1 MAPQGVAIIGGGIFV
16 KEEHLPAVLACPELS
31 LKAIWSRS
39 IKSAQETAKLIP
51 GDASASV
58 DLYSSDSGDDEA
70 FEDVLKRSDIT
81 GLIMALPITH
91 QPAYIEKALAAGKHV
106 LAEKPIAKDVETAKQ
121 LIAKAQKISA
131 ETKATLSIAEN
142 FQFIEGY
149 TYGAEQVKQLGKV
162 TNFVVR
168 ISWNMQTDNK
178 YLNTAWRAK
187 PEYQGGMLLDAGV
200 HYTSALRKLLGPE
213 NAVDSVVAQTALIK
227 SYLPPVDSINAV
239 LKTKSN
245 VVGSFIFSVGT
256 TLGAFDFL
264 IGCEHGSVQA
274 EGGKV
279 VTTRGTGADATREEK
294 TFEKTNG
301 VKEEVRAWAEGMA
314 SGTPNPQQAPE
325 MALADLELLEMMLT
339 SGDKDGERQK
349 LELQHYV

>member
-16 KEEHLPAVLACPELS
+16 KEEHLPAVLACPQLS

-39 IKSAQETAKLIP
+39 IKSAQETAKLTP

-58 DLYSSDSGDDEA
+58 DLYSSDSGEGKS

-81 GLIMALPITH
+81 GLIMALPITE

-121 LIAKAQKISA
+121 LIAKSP
-131 ETKATLSIAEN
+131 
-142 FQFIEGY
+142 EGL
-149 TYGAEQVKQLGKV
+149 GRDQGDPLDSREFPLGKV
-162 TNFVVR
+162 TGFVVR
-168 ISWNMQTDNK
+168 ISWSMQTDNK

-187 PEYQGGMLLDAGV
+187 PDYQGGMLLDAGV
-200 HYTSALRKLLGPE
+200 HFTSALRKLLGPE
-213 NAVDSVVAQTALIK
+213 NAVDSVIAETSLVK

-245 VVGSFIFSVGT
+245 VIGSFIFSVGT
-256 TLGAFDFL
+256 TLSAL
-264 IGCEHGSVQA
+264 R
-274 EGGKV
+274 GGKV
-279 VTTRGTGADATREEK
+279 ITTRGAGPSATREEK
-294 TFEKTNG
+294 TFEKSNG
-301 VKEEVRAWAEGMA
+301 VKEEVSAWAESMA

-325 MALADLELLEMMLT
+325 MALADLELLQGMLT
-339 SGDKDGERQK
+339 SGDKDGVRQK
-349 LELQHYV
+349 LELQHHV

>member
-1 MAPQGVAIIGGGIFV
+1 MAPLGVAIIGGGIFV
-16 KEEHLPAVLACPELS
+16 KEEHLPAVLACPQLS

-39 IKSAQETAKLIP
+39 LKSAQDTANLIP
-51 GDASASV
+51 GDASTSV
-58 DLYSSDSGDDEA
+58 DLYSSDSGDGKS
-70 FEDVLKRSDIT
+70 FEDVLKRADIT
-81 GLIMALPITH
+81 GLIMALPITE

-121 LIAKAQKISA
+121 LIAKSQKLSP

-142 FQFIEGY
+142 FRFIQGY

-162 TNFVVR
+162 TGFVVR
-168 ISWNMQTDNK
+168 VSWSMQTDNK

-187 PEYQGGMLLDAGV
+187 PE
-200 HYTSALRKLLGPE
+200 KLLGPE
-213 NAVDSVVAQTALIK
+213 NAVDSVIAQTSLIQ

-264 IGCEHGSVQA
+264 IACE
-274 EGGKV
+274 K
-279 VTTRGTGADATREEK
+279 EK
-294 TFEKTNG
+294 AFEKSNG
-301 VKEEVRAWAEGMA
+301 VKEEVSAWAESMA

-325 MALADLELLEMMLT
+325 MALADLELLEGMLT
-339 SGDKDGERQK
+339 SGDKEGERQK
-349 LELQHYV
+349 LDLQHYV

>member
-1 MAPQGVAIIGGGIFV
+1 MAPLGVAIIGGGIFV
-16 KEEHLPAVLACPELS
+16 KEEHLPAVLACPQLS

-39 IKSAQETAKLIP
+39 LKSAQDTANLIP
-51 GDASASV
+51 GDASTSV
-58 DLYSSDSGDDEA
+58 DLYSSDSGDGKS
-70 FEDVLKRSDIT
+70 FEDVLKRADIT
-81 GLIMALPITH
+81 GLIMALPITE

-121 LIAKAQKISA
+121 LIATSQKLSA

-142 FQFIEGY
+142 FRFIQGY

-162 TNFVVR
+162 TGFVVR
-168 ISWNMQTDNK
+168 VSWSMQTDNK

-187 PEYQGGMLLDAGV
+187 PE
-200 HYTSALRKLLGPE
+200 KLLGPE
-213 NAVDSVVAQTALIK
+213 NAVDNVIAQTSLIQ

-256 TLGAFDFL
+256 TLGAFDYL
-264 IGCEHGSVQA
+264 IACENGSVQA

-279 VTTRGTGADATREEK
+279 VTTRGAGPTATREEK
-294 TFEKTNG
+294 AFEKSNG
-301 VKEEVRAWAEGMA
+301 VKEEVIAWAESMA

-325 MALADLELLEMMLT
+325 MALADLELLEGMLT
-339 SGDKDGERQK
+339 SGDKEGERQK
-349 LELQHYV
+349 LKLQHYV

>member
-1 MAPQGVAIIGGGIFV
+1 MLTCPQ
-16 KEEHLPAVLACPELS
+16 LS

-39 IKSAQETAKLIP
+39 INSAQETAKLIP
-51 GDASASV
+51 GDAAASV
-58 DLYSSDSGDDEA
+58 DLYSSDSGEGKA
-70 FEDVLKRSDIT
+70 FEDVLKRTDIT
-81 GLIMALPITH
+81 GLIMALPITQ

-142 FQFIEGY
+142 FRFIQGY

-200 HYTSALRKLLGPE
+200 HFTSALRKLLGPE
-213 NAVDSVVAQTALIK
+213 NAVGSVVAQTALIK

-264 IGCEHGSVQA
+264 IGCENGSVQA

-279 VTTRGTGADATREEK
+279 VTTRGTGQDAKREEK
-294 TFEKTNG
+294 MFDKTNG

-314 SGTPNPQQAPE
+314 SSTPNPQQAPE
-325 MALADLELLEMMLT
+325 MALADLELLEMMLK